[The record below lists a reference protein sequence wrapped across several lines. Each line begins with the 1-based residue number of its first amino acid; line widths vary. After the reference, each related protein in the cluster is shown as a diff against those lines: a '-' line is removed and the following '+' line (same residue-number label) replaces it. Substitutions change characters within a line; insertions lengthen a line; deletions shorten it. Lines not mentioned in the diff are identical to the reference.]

1 MQRFAGITRAA
12 ALVIDGILH
21 GFYASSAS
29 INEQELNDS
38 VRKQLPYYSVP
49 ERWLRVDDI
58 PLNSNGKVD
67 KTQLKTLAAACNT
80 PISEVKRMKPMH
92 TRVDSAMDALVL
104 PEKVAIPQ
112 EPMRRLSD
120 VDLEK
125 TSALKSLAH
134 CSLVEK
140 DPSLNVPARLPEPK
154 GSEVT
159 AWLRHRGLIAYR
171 WFLFPIVFVNIG
183 VACWLLYE
191 GIESREYP
199 LSSVANAT
207 ASNLC
212 AAILIRSEPI
222 INLLFFVFSS
232 VPTWVPLGIR
242 RICANVF
249 HIGGIHVGCA
259 IAAVIWFVIFVV
271 GASLEMAK
279 DVDERVISVAPT
291 VLSYLI
297 LVLLLAM
304 TSLSYPAIRN
314 RHHDIWEA
322 LHRFGGWTVL
332 ILSLIHI

>member
-140 DPSLNVPARLPEPK
+140 DPSLNVPTRAEGLRGDGLAAASWSHRIPLVPISNRLRQHWCC
-154 GSEVT
+154 V
-159 AWLRHRGLIAYR
+159 L
-171 WFLFPIVFVNIG
+171 
-183 VACWLLYE
+183 
-191 GIESREYP
+191 
-199 LSSVANAT
+199 
-207 ASNLC
+207 
-212 AAILIRSEPI
+212 AAI
-222 INLLFFVFSS
+222 
-232 VPTWVPLGIR
+232 
-242 RICANVF
+242 
-249 HIGGIHVGCA
+249 
-259 IAAVIWFVIFVV
+259 
-271 GASLEMAK
+271 
-279 DVDERVISVAPT
+279 
-291 VLSYLI
+291 
-297 LVLLLAM
+297 
-304 TSLSYPAIRN
+304 
-314 RHHDIWEA
+314 
-322 LHRFGGWTVL
+322 
-332 ILSLIHI
+332 

>member
-58 PLNSNGKVD
+58 PLNSNG
-67 KTQLKTLAAACNT
+67 
-80 PISEVKRMKPMH
+80 
-92 TRVDSAMDALVL
+92 
-104 PEKVAIPQ
+104 
-112 EPMRRLSD
+112 
-120 VDLEK
+120 
-125 TSALKSLAH
+125 
-134 CSLVEK
+134 
-140 DPSLNVPARLPEPK
+140 
-154 GSEVT
+154 
-159 AWLRHRGLIAYR
+159 
-171 WFLFPIVFVNIG
+171 NIG

-271 GASLEMAK
+271 GATLDLRHLAGARPAQLAEAIM
-279 DVDERVISVAPT
+279 VAPDAD
-291 VLSYLI
+291 LERYLGGSASFWW
-297 LVLLLAM
+297 VDGAHSLLGARRTIYQRFSPWTHAIDLRSIFTKSLDLADCRRDLCDHFPM
-304 TSLSYPAIRN
+304 AVPPSRTGS
-314 RHHDIWEA
+314 
-322 LHRFGGWTVL
+322 F
-332 ILSLIHI
+332 